1 MIRVC
6 IGIYDILL
14 SSSWARLNVVL
25 MSKYN
30 EYQKYLAQQGRTLP
44 KKIPAKP
51 GQFQAKPLEDEK
63 VAPLK
68 IRLSAR
74 KRRKNDDSD
83 DQRNQ
88 ILIALLT
95 PSFSR

>member
-6 IGIYDILL
+6 IGIYDSLL

-44 KKIPAKP
+44 KKIPEKP